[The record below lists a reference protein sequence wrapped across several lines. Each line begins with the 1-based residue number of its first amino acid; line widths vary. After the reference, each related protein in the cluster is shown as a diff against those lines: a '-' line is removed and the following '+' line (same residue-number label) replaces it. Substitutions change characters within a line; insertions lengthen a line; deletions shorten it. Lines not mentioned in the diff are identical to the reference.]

1 MKGSEAM
8 ELVVTKLVEQI
19 EAGAGEWKMPWQA
32 GFSGMPRNA
41 ETKVA
46 YRGGNVI
53 ACWLEAEA
61 RGYGDQTWATYNQW
75 RHLDGQVRKGE
86 RGLHLVKWS
95 VVADKSDP
103 TGERQRM
110 IPNGFVV
117 FNIAQVDVAEPPIDG
132 PDPLVTVDEF
142 APEALCA
149 MLDAVPAQRAAGRP
163 SYAPAQDRVMMPPI
177 EAFTSPLAYYATLA
191 HELVHWTG
199 HSSRLD
205 RQLSTRFGSNAYAV
219 EELIAELGA
228 AFTCHSYG
236 VDVADRPDHAQ
247 YLSSWCSVLREQP
260 SVLWT
265 VASKA
270 QAALDHLESYAAVHA
285 VAA

>member
-1 MKGSEAM
+1 MKGTEAM

-32 GFSGMPRNA
+32 GFTGMPRNA

-61 RGYGDQTWATYNQW
+61 KGYSDQTWATYNQW
-75 RHLDGQVRKGE
+75 GHLDGQVRKGE
-86 RGLHLVKWS
+86 KGLHLVKWS
-95 VVADKSDP
+95 SVPDRTKDDGSM
-103 TGERQRM
+103 RM

-117 FNIAQVDVAEPPIDG
+117 FNIAQVDGLPDAPLDG
-132 PDPLVTVDEF
+132 PDPLVVIDEF
-142 APEALCA
+142 APEAMCA
-149 MLDAVPAQRAAGRP
+149 MLDAVPAQRAAGKP
-163 SYAPAQDRVMMPPI
+163 SYSPSLDRVMMPPI
-177 EAFTSPLAYYATLA
+177 EAFVSPLAYYATLA

-205 RQLSTRFGSNAYAV
+205 RELSSRFGSNAYAV

-247 YLSSWCSVLREQP
+247 YLSSWCSVLRETP

-270 QAALDHLESYAAVHA
+270 QAALDHIEAYSTVAA